1 MRRMQPI
8 GGDHPMDRIMRQV
21 VQYAGLNV
29 DIPSVEQVAV
39 VLHAL
44 ADYTTWQQGVR
55 FSGSDDTACN
65 VGRFL
70 HAYGDLLEGR
80 YDL

>member
-1 MRRMQPI
+1 MNRLLPI

-21 VQYAGLNV
+21 IQYSGYTV
-29 DIPSVEQVAV
+29 DIPTVEQVAV
-39 VLHAL
+39 VMHAL

-55 FSGSDDTACN
+55 FSGSDDIAQN

-70 HAYGDLLEGR
+70 HAYGDDLLEPR
-80 YDL
+80 

>member
-1 MRRMQPI
+1 MNRLLPI

-21 VQYAGLNV
+21 IQYSGHTV

-55 FSGSDDTACN
+55 FTGSDDVALN

-70 HAYGDLLEGR
+70 HAYADDLGEAR
-80 YDL
+80 